1 MGEIKTMIQEKIK
14 ELNDE
19 YDFPASAQR
28 LTLNRAG
35 RFVELQE
42 HLTVGDYIIRP
53 NEHLSLEGC
62 AVTENFKQRKIIR
75 DQEYDAEVER
85 DAEAAAGVPDAE
97 LCNICMVRKADTQ
110 TSCCEKAIC
119 LKCLK
124 RLREDTKR
132 RCPFC
137 RKGLVTGESETIFL
151 S

>member
-53 NEHLSLEGC
+53 NEHLSLEGY

-97 LCNICMVRKADTQ
+97 LCNICMVRKADTR

-124 RLREDTKR
+124 RLPKR

-137 RKGLVTGESETIFL
+137 RKGLVTGESET
-151 S
+151 